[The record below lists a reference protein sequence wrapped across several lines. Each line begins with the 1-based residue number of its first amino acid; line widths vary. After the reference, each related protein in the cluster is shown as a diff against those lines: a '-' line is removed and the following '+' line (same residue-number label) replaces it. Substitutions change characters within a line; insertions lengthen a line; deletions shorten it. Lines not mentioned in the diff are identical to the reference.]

1 MRKSLKTL
9 ILIVFNLS
17 VFAQNQPLNVD
28 GIVAA
33 IGDQIILKSDII
45 FQKQALSQEG
55 KVLSDCDMLKEIS
68 LEKLLI
74 HHAAIDSVEVTNEEI
89 DESIDRRIQQ
99 LVAQIGS
106 ERKMEEYYKKSILL
120 VKEEMRPLMKN
131 QMISQRMQMTVAEN
145 VQISPIEVEEMIQEM
160 PIDSLPLIGTEVE
173 LAQIVIE
180 PKVSKEAL
188 TETIERLNTLR
199 ERILNG
205 SSFSSMAILYS
216 EDPGSNRNGGE
227 YKGLKRGQFVKE
239 FEAVAFNLR
248 PGEVSKPFKTDYGYH
263 IVQLQIKRGEE
274 LDLRHILIK
283 PKVEQEDLDIAK
295 KALDSLRL
303 QIMDGNISFEEVARK
318 YSSDDE
324 SKLNGGVM
332 MNPMTTDTRWNL
344 EDLDRSIFY
353 AIEKIEVGDISPAA
367 LVREQDGKEIF
378 RILQLRQRIAPH
390 RANLDQDFS
399 LLKNYVENQKRQEK
413 LMDWVARKKNSTYI
427 FIAPKY
433 RDLRTTDSDVIEHII
448 NHLRKKSGIS
458 MTDVGCGDGRYS
470 LELLKCLEEDCYLH
484 CIDFNENM
492 MPKT

>member
-1 MRKSLKTL
+1 MRKSFKTL

-17 VFAQNQPLNVD
+17 VFAQNQPFNVD

-120 VKEEMRPLMKN
+120 IKEEMRPLMKN

-160 PIDSLPLIGTEVE
+160 PMDSLPLIGTEVE
-173 LAQIVIE
+173 LAQIIIE

-303 QIMDGNISFEEVARK
+303 QIIDGKISFEEVAKK

-433 RDLRTTDSDVIEHII
+433 RDCQIL
-448 NHLRKKSGIS
+448 
-458 MTDVGCGDGRYS
+458 
-470 LELLKCLEEDCYLH
+470 
-484 CIDFNENM
+484 
-492 MPKT
+492 

>member
-1 MRKSLKTL
+1 MRKSFKTVIL
-9 ILIVFNLS
+9 ILFNLS
-17 VFAQNQPLNVD
+17 AFAQNQPLNVD

-33 IGDQIILKSDII
+33 IGDQIILQSDII

-55 KVLSDCDMLKEIS
+55 RVLSDCDMLKEIS

-120 VKEEMRPLMKN
+120 IKEEMRPLMKN

-145 VQISPIEVEEMIQEM
+145 IQISPIEVEEMIQEM
-160 PIDSLPLIGTEVE
+160 PVDSLPLIGTEVE
-173 LAQIVIE
+173 LAQIIIE
-180 PKVSKEAL
+180 PEVSKESI

-295 KALDSLRL
+295 KILDSLRVD
-303 QIMDGNISFEEVARK
+303 IIGGKISFEEVAKK

-353 AIEKIEVGDISPAA
+353 AIEKIEVGEISSAA
-367 LVREQDGKEIF
+367 LVREQDGREIF

-390 RANLDQDFS
+390 RANLNQDFS

-413 LMDWVARKKNSTYI
+413 LLDWVSRKKNSTYI
-427 FIAPKY
+427 FVAPKY
-433 RDLRTTDSDVIEHII
+433 RDCQIL
-448 NHLRKKSGIS
+448 
-458 MTDVGCGDGRYS
+458 
-470 LELLKCLEEDCYLH
+470 
-484 CIDFNENM
+484 
-492 MPKT
+492 

>member
-160 PIDSLPLIGTEVE
+160 PTDSLPLIGTEVE

-303 QIMDGNISFEEVARK
+303 QIIDGNISFEEVARK
-318 YSSDDE
+318 YSSDDA

-433 RDLRTTDSDVIEHII
+433 RDCQIL
-448 NHLRKKSGIS
+448 
-458 MTDVGCGDGRYS
+458 
-470 LELLKCLEEDCYLH
+470 
-484 CIDFNENM
+484 
-492 MPKT
+492 

>member
-303 QIMDGNISFEEVARK
+303 QIMGGNISFEEVARK

-433 RDLRTTDSDVIEHII
+433 RDCQIL
-448 NHLRKKSGIS
+448 
-458 MTDVGCGDGRYS
+458 
-470 LELLKCLEEDCYLH
+470 
-484 CIDFNENM
+484 
-492 MPKT
+492 

>member
-1 MRKSLKTL
+1 MRKSFKTVIL
-9 ILIVFNLS
+9 ILFNLS
-17 VFAQNQPLNVD
+17 AFAQNQPLNVD

-33 IGDQIILKSDII
+33 IGDQIILQSDII

-55 KVLSDCDMLKEIS
+55 RVLSDCDMLKEIS

-120 VKEEMRPLMKN
+120 IKEEMRPLMKN

-145 VQISPIEVEEMIQEM
+145 IQISPIEVEEMIQEM
-160 PIDSLPLIGTEVE
+160 PVDSLPLIGTEVE
-173 LAQIVIE
+173 LAQIIIE
-180 PKVSKEAL
+180 PEVSKESI

-295 KALDSLRL
+295 KILDSLRVD
-303 QIMDGNISFEEVARK
+303 IIGGKISFEEVAKK

-353 AIEKIEVGDISPAA
+353 AIEKIEVGEISSAA

-378 RILQLRQRIAPH
+378 RIFQLRQRIAPH
-390 RANLDQDFS
+390 RANLNQDFS

-413 LMDWVARKKNSTYI
+413 LLDWVSRKKNSTYI
-427 FIAPKY
+427 FVAPKY
-433 RDLRTTDSDVIEHII
+433 RDCQIL
-448 NHLRKKSGIS
+448 
-458 MTDVGCGDGRYS
+458 
-470 LELLKCLEEDCYLH
+470 
-484 CIDFNENM
+484 
-492 MPKT
+492 

>member
-160 PIDSLPLIGTEVE
+160 PMDSLPLIGTEVE

-303 QIMDGNISFEEVARK
+303 QIMDGNMSFEEVARK

-433 RDLRTTDSDVIEHII
+433 RDCQIL
-448 NHLRKKSGIS
+448 
-458 MTDVGCGDGRYS
+458 
-470 LELLKCLEEDCYLH
+470 
-484 CIDFNENM
+484 
-492 MPKT
+492 

>member
-1 MRKSLKTL
+1 MRKSFKTVIL
-9 ILIVFNLS
+9 ILFNLS
-17 VFAQNQPLNVD
+17 AFAQNQPLNVD

-33 IGDQIILKSDII
+33 IGDQIILQSDII

-55 KVLSDCDMLKEIS
+55 RVLSDCDMLKEIS

-120 VKEEMRPLMKN
+120 IKEEMRPLMKN

-145 VQISPIEVEEMIQEM
+145 IQISPIEVEEMIQEM
-160 PIDSLPLIGTEVE
+160 PVDSLPLIGTEVE
-173 LAQIVIE
+173 LAQIIIE
-180 PKVSKEAL
+180 PEVSKESI

-295 KALDSLRL
+295 KILDSLRVD
-303 QIMDGNISFEEVARK
+303 IIGGKISFEEVAKK

-353 AIEKIEVGDISPAA
+353 AIEKLEVGEISSAA

-390 RANLDQDFS
+390 RANLNQDFS

-413 LMDWVARKKNSTYI
+413 LLDWVSRKKNSTYI
-427 FIAPKY
+427 FVAPKY
-433 RDLRTTDSDVIEHII
+433 RDCQIL
-448 NHLRKKSGIS
+448 
-458 MTDVGCGDGRYS
+458 
-470 LELLKCLEEDCYLH
+470 
-484 CIDFNENM
+484 
-492 MPKT
+492 

>member
-1 MRKSLKTL
+1 MRKSFKTIIL
-9 ILIVFNLS
+9 ILFNLS
-17 VFAQNQPLNVD
+17 AFAQNQPLNVD

-33 IGDQIILKSDII
+33 IGDQIILQSDII

-55 KVLSDCDMLKEIS
+55 RVLSDCDMLKEIS

-120 VKEEMRPLMKN
+120 IKEEMRPLMKN

-145 VQISPIEVEEMIQEM
+145 IQISPIEVEEMIQEM
-160 PIDSLPLIGTEVE
+160 PVDSLPLIGTEVE
-173 LAQIVIE
+173 LAQIIIE
-180 PKVSKEAL
+180 PEVSKESI

-295 KALDSLRL
+295 KILDSLRVD
-303 QIMDGNISFEEVARK
+303 IIGGKISFEEVAKK

-353 AIEKIEVGDISPAA
+353 AIEKIEVGEISSAA

-390 RANLDQDFS
+390 RANLNQDFS

-413 LMDWVARKKNSTYI
+413 LLDWVSRKKNSTYI
-427 FIAPKY
+427 FVAPKY
-433 RDLRTTDSDVIEHII
+433 RDCQIL
-448 NHLRKKSGIS
+448 
-458 MTDVGCGDGRYS
+458 
-470 LELLKCLEEDCYLH
+470 
-484 CIDFNENM
+484 
-492 MPKT
+492 

>member
-1 MRKSLKTL
+1 MRKSFKTL

-433 RDLRTTDSDVIEHII
+433 RDCQIL
-448 NHLRKKSGIS
+448 
-458 MTDVGCGDGRYS
+458 
-470 LELLKCLEEDCYLH
+470 
-484 CIDFNENM
+484 
-492 MPKT
+492 

>member
-303 QIMDGNISFEEVARK
+303 QIIDGNISFEEVARK

-433 RDLRTTDSDVIEHII
+433 RDCQIL
-448 NHLRKKSGIS
+448 
-458 MTDVGCGDGRYS
+458 
-470 LELLKCLEEDCYLH
+470 
-484 CIDFNENM
+484 
-492 MPKT
+492 

>member
-1 MRKSLKTL
+1 MRKSFKTL

-180 PKVSKEAL
+180 PKVSKEA
-188 TETIERLNTLR
+188 TAETIERLNTLR
-199 ERILNG
+199 ERILSG

-433 RDLRTTDSDVIEHII
+433 RDCQIL
-448 NHLRKKSGIS
+448 
-458 MTDVGCGDGRYS
+458 
-470 LELLKCLEEDCYLH
+470 
-484 CIDFNENM
+484 
-492 MPKT
+492 